1 MDLTQVYSCSRAT
14 YGARFDATR
23 EYVSSARFLRRFDR
37 VLQIYNSVC
46 QVFVKTVTA
55 NVDLLIIFN

>member
-1 MDLTQVYSCSRAT
+1 MDLPQVYVCDRTT
-14 YGARFDATR
+14 YGAR
-23 EYVSSARFLRRFDR
+23 EYGFTARTLRRTDR

-55 NVDLLIIFN
+55 NVDLLITFN